1 MFQWF
6 PTCVVRWKELNE
18 LLFSKIGPIEAE
30 QKPVEQV
37 KSTRIEYFLKVRV
50 LHDIAENRVS
60 SSTE

>member
-1 MFQWF
+1 MSYLLI
-6 PTCVVRWKELNE
+6 ELNYNKLVNYFWGE
-18 LLFSKIGPIEAE
+18 FLVFLGNLD

-50 LHDIAENRVS
+50 LHDNAENRVS